1 MHPCF
6 IFGTRQ
12 IIFARPVFVR
22 SDVDRVNLAL
32 CGGSGCEENG
42 RAAKISTN
50 LQNVSRCR
58 FHRFPKQCR
67 FVETL
72 PDQAAISTIAGEEP
86 GQIFEAFN
94 SAWSWFFHVADESLS
109 SRRAQD
115 VDVVLG
121 RSKSGNCFESEIE
134 RQERTNTSAIG
145 FSRPTQGRPRGFHR
159 RRCAKGQNDGN
170 PRFLGATPADCS
182 ASRSSAA
189 FFRQGRTFL
198 FEPNWPLR
206 TGLSDF

>member
-1 MHPCF
+1 
-6 IFGTRQ
+6 
-12 IIFARPVFVR
+12 
-22 SDVDRVNLAL
+22 
-32 CGGSGCEENG
+32 
-42 RAAKISTN
+42 
-50 LQNVSRCR
+50 
-58 FHRFPKQCR
+58 
-67 FVETL
+67 
-72 PDQAAISTIAGEEP
+72 
-86 GQIFEAFN
+86 
-94 SAWSWFFHVADESLS
+94 WFFHVADESLS

-159 RRCAKGQNDGN
+159 RRCAKGRNDGN

-206 TGLSDF
+206 TGLSDFTRQLRSRLALARRGRSHRRLSLLPLRAGAYCSLQPKDEVNHFAAESDRAGVF